1 MAKRKIKKL
10 DYTIGEVSQITALK
24 AYVLRYWETEFAE
37 LKPEKDSAG
46 NRVYHLEDIK
56 LLFLIKKLLYQEKYT
71 IEGARQRLQ
80 ALTKNGQQMDLSFD
94 RLRHDDA
101 LFEVKK
107 GLQDL
112 LDILPLPKRKA
123 SAKTASRKTAKR
135 LRSSSTKS
143 FEPPSHSTS
152 AVSDDPLMPRGAPNP
167 DENNNGH

>member
-1 MAKRKIKKL
+1 VAKRKIKKL

-80 ALTKNGQQMDLSFD
+80 ALNKNGQQMDLSFD
-94 RLRHDDA
+94 RLRQEDA

-107 GLQDL
+107 GLQDIL
-112 LDILPLPKRKA
+112 SILPLPKRKA
-123 SAKTASRKTAKR
+123 SAKAVSRKAAKR
-135 LRSSSTKS
+135 IRHSSEESI
-143 FEPPSHSTS
+143 EPPSNSTS
-152 AVSDDPLMPRGAPNP
+152 PAFDDSLIPRGAP
-167 DENNNGH
+167 DAGENNHGN